1 VAVTE
6 GSFQTLALNRSWS
19 RSLDAGKDCWLEM
32 EACDEGSVESER
44 ADGVDEGGGG
54 RAFVGDEIVEA
65 ALDRKS
71 GIPQLV
77 LMPAPVMTP
86 TRCDSTRRSAISCG
100 ARLSLGRIFCR
111 GILA

>member
-44 ADGVDEGGGG
+44 VDGVDEGGGG
-54 RAFVGDEIVEA
+54 RALLA
-65 ALDRKS
+65 
-71 GIPQLV
+71 
-77 LMPAPVMTP
+77 M
-86 TRCDSTRRSAISCG
+86 
-100 ARLSLGRIFCR
+100 RLQRLLWIESQEYHN
-111 GILA
+111 